1 MAITFEEL
9 KKNSE
14 TQNKQEPVTFESLQP
29 QEIKEEPKI
38 QPITF
43 ESIKKKK
50 EENEIGV
57 GENIYR
63 TAIGALRD
71 LAQGTVD
78 FSDWIESPV
87 DLITPDKYK
96 GGVVKT
102 EEDGYQFLYGDEFKE
117 AKTRMQSQGLK
128 VIDLPKVKQPTYFG
142 GEFVRDVTGFVI
154 PFSKLKMIT
163 PVSKVGKGTEIVA
176 RGALA
181 EQMAFSPYEQRLS
194 NLVEQYP
201 SLANPV
207 TKYLKADPN
216 DTESEARFKMALEG
230 VGLGTAIES
239 IVWATKLIK
248 PGLSRIFKTEK
259 PEPKTKT
266 GEPFTIKDQPDS
278 AKEKTIS
285 ERLQAIA
292 EPLEDVN
299 ITSVEAAPGLLG
311 RKWQTMASKV
321 IDFTSAKFPSYKP
334 LKDLPNQ
341 DKYLTLRGLTTGKLE
356 AVKDLSKNVFETF
369 ENLKLDEKISV
380 KNFLTKEGT
389 ESAIKNVD
397 VLKKA
402 KELRLAI
409 DTVGKSLVDAGILS
423 KEVIKQGEGS
433 YLPRLY
439 LKYFG
444 KNSNMGYTK
453 QRKELPQDTK
463 DFLGEIQDVS
473 LLGSKAIEAPMSD
486 IVRHGFFK
494 KIAEDSNWNLKAGL
508 IKFQGKDVSP
518 LWLKDESDRIAREI
532 RDGLRPSKDNKII
545 KEMDKLIDDANLN
558 ISKADLSL
566 YKKIP
571 ETKHYGTLRGSYIR
585 KEIADDIIGAGDF
598 ASKEVG
604 FAKSILGDGGLI
616 TKGTKLW
623 KMSKVALNPPTQ
635 VRNAMSNVIL
645 LNLSGVR
652 WRDMPNRLLNAWND
666 IGKNGVYS
674 QIAKKYGVVNST
686 FSKQEM
692 IEINK
697 AYLKAKAKATGNAID
712 KAKYIAG
719 SIGDA
724 AGNAYQFIE
733 ILGKTA
739 KIIDDMAKGIDE
751 GTAALNAQKTL
762 FDYSLVPPSVRY
774 LRNAPV
780 GMPFVTFYY
789 KVLPNLLETAIRHPE
804 RYAPYIALP
813 YAYHSL
819 LADYKGVTNEDFEK
833 LKKTLPEY
841 LRDGGKALAMPV
853 KDNQGRWQFLDF
865 SYFLPWSAFT
875 GIVKSAADLNVQKFF
890 SNSGLL
896 GSPLPQLIT
905 AILGNK
911 DPFTQREIVN
921 RFDPPEKKVANTMM
935 YLWRMSM
942 PTWLTDIGFAGK
954 LKEVLDKDVNRYGD
968 VKITMTQALT
978 RLVGINIYP
987 IDPQKSRVQNI
998 KLMKNEITGI
1008 KSRRTISLKDR
1019 NLTTEERKKI
1029 NNKYIKMIKERTQQ
1043 IKEYI
1048 KESKVPERLK

>member
-1 MAITFEEL
+1 MATIVDPFENKTQIVDPFVKKEPLENQSKIEDPFEED
-9 KKNSE
+9 
-14 TQNKQEPVTFESLQP
+14 
-29 QEIKEEPKI
+29 
-38 QPITF
+38 
-43 ESIKKKK
+43 
-50 EENEIGV
+50 IGV

-63 TAIGALRD
+63 TAIGAVRD
-71 LAQGTVD
+71 LSQGVVD
-78 FSDWIESPV
+78 FSSWVESTLPTSIQAG
-87 DLITPDKYK
+87 LI
-96 GGVVKT
+96 KT
-102 EEDGYQFLYGDEFKE
+102 DEDGYQFLYGDEFVNAKE
-117 AKTRMQSQGLK
+117 KLKSQGIK
-128 VIDLPKVKQPTYFG
+128 SIELPKIEEPTYFG
-142 GEFVRDVTGFVI
+142 GSFVRDLTGFVV
-154 PFSKLKMIT
+154 PFSRLKMIT
-163 PVSKVGKGTEIVA
+163 PVSKIGKGAEIVA
-176 RGALA
+176 RGAVA
-181 EQMAFSPYEQRLS
+181 ERLAFSPFEQRLS
-194 NLVEQYP
+194 NLIESNP
-201 SLANPV
+201 KLANPV
-207 TKYLKADPN
+207 TAYLKADPD
-216 DTESEARFKMALEG
+216 DTESEATFKMALEG
-230 VGLGTAIES
+230 SITGSAIEGIIS
-239 IVWATKLIK
+239 LAKTVK
-248 PGLSRIFKTEK
+248 PLFLSKNK

-266 GEPFTIKDQPDS
+266 GEPFTVKDQPDS

-285 ERLQAIA
+285 ENLQTIS
-292 EPLEDVN
+292 EPLDDVN

-311 RKWQTMASKV
+311 RKWQTMADKV
-321 IDFTSAKFPSYKP
+321 IDFTSSKFPNYKP
-334 LKDLPNQ
+334 LKSLPNQ

-369 ENLKLDEKISV
+369 SKLKPDENLAV

-402 KELRLAI
+402 KELRSAI
-409 DTVGKSLVDAGILS
+409 DTVGKSLTDAGILS

-444 KNSNMGYTK
+444 KSNNMGYTK

-463 DFLGEIQDVS
+463 DFLGEIQEVG

-545 KEMDKLIDDANLN
+545 KEMDSLIDKANLN
-558 ISKADLSL
+558 INKADLSL

-598 ASKEVG
+598 AGKEAG
-604 FAKSILGDGGLI
+604 FAKSVLGDGGLI

-635 VRNAMSNVIL
+635 IRNALSNVIL
-645 LNLSGVR
+645 LNLSGIR

-697 AYLKAKAKATGNAID
+697 AYLKAKAKATGNVID

-724 AGNAYQFIE
+724 ASNAYQFME

-739 KIIDDMAKGIDE
+739 KIIDEMAKGVDE

-780 GMPFVTFYY
+780 GMPFVTYYY
-789 KVLPNLLETAIRHPE
+789 KVLPNLIETAIRHPE

-833 LKKTLPEY
+833 LKKALPEY

-875 GIVKSAADLNVQKFF
+875 GIAKSAADLNVQKFF

-905 AILGNK
+905 AVLGNK
-911 DPFTQREIVN
+911 DPFSQREIVN
-921 RFDPPEKKVANTMM
+921 RFDPPEKKVADTMM

-968 VKITMTQALT
+968 PKITMTQAIT
-978 RLVGINIYP
+978 RLVGVNIYP

-998 KLMKNEITGI
+998 KLMKGEITGI
-1008 KSRRTISLKDR
+1008 KSRRTRVLKDK
-1019 NLTTEERKKI
+1019 NLSTEDRKKI
-1029 NNKYIKMIKERTQQ
+1029 NDKYMKMIKERTKQ
-1043 IKEYI
+1043 IKDYI
-1048 KESKVPERLK
+1048 KESRIPERLK

>member
-1 MAITFEEL
+1 MATIVDPFENKTQIVDPFVKKEPLENQSKIEDPFEED
-9 KKNSE
+9 
-14 TQNKQEPVTFESLQP
+14 
-29 QEIKEEPKI
+29 
-38 QPITF
+38 
-43 ESIKKKK
+43 
-50 EENEIGV
+50 IGV

-63 TAIGALRD
+63 TAIGAVRD
-71 LAQGTVD
+71 LSQGVVD
-78 FSDWIESPV
+78 FSSWVESTLPTSIQAG
-87 DLITPDKYK
+87 LI
-96 GGVVKT
+96 KT
-102 EEDGYQFLYGDEFKE
+102 DEDGYQFLYGDEFVNAKE
-117 AKTRMQSQGLK
+117 KLKSQGIK
-128 VIDLPKVKQPTYFG
+128 SIELPKIEEPTYFG
-142 GEFVRDVTGFVI
+142 GSFVRDITGFVI
-154 PFSKLKMIT
+154 PFSRLKMIT
-163 PVSKVGKGTEIVA
+163 PVSKIGKGAEIVA
-176 RGALA
+176 RGAVA
-181 EQMAFSPYEQRLS
+181 ERLAFSPFEQRLS
-194 NLVEQYP
+194 NLIESNP
-201 SLANPV
+201 KLANPV
-207 TKYLKADPN
+207 TAYLKADPD
-216 DTESEARFKMALEG
+216 DTESEATFKMALEG
-230 VGLGTAIES
+230 SITGSAIEGIIS
-239 IVWATKLIK
+239 LAKTVK
-248 PGLSRIFKTEK
+248 PLFLSKNK

-266 GEPFTIKDQPDS
+266 GEPFTVKDQPNS

-285 ERLQAIA
+285 ENLQAIA

-311 RKWQTMASKV
+311 RKWQTMANKV
-321 IDFTSAKFPSYKP
+321 IDFTRSKFPNYKP

-341 DKYLTLRGLTTGKLE
+341 DKYYTLRGLTTGKLE

-369 ENLKLDEKISV
+369 SKLKPDENLAV

-402 KELRLAI
+402 KELRSAI
-409 DTVGKSLVDAGILS
+409 DTVGKSLTDVGILS

-444 KNSNMGYTK
+444 KSNNMGYTK
-453 QRKELPQDTK
+453 KRKELTQDTK
-463 DFLGEIQDVS
+463 DFLGEIQEVG

-518 LWLKDESDRIAREI
+518 LWLKEESDRIAREI

-598 ASKEVG
+598 AGKEAG

-635 VRNAMSNVIL
+635 IRNALSNVIL
-645 LNLSGVR
+645 LNLSGIR

-697 AYLKAKAKATGNAID
+697 AYLKAKAKATGNVID

-724 AGNAYQFIE
+724 ASNAYQFME

-739 KIIDDMAKGIDE
+739 KIIDEMAKGVDE

-780 GMPFVTFYY
+780 GMPFVTYYY

-833 LKKTLPEY
+833 LKKALPEY

-905 AILGNK
+905 AALGNK
-911 DPFTQREIVN
+911 DPFSQREIVN
-921 RFDPPEKKVANTMM
+921 RFDPPEKKVADTMM

-968 VKITMTQALT
+968 PKITMTQAIT
-978 RLVGINIYP
+978 RLVGVNIYP

-998 KLMKNEITGI
+998 KLMKGEITGI
-1008 KSRRTISLKDR
+1008 KSRRTRVLKDK
-1019 NLTTEERKKI
+1019 NLSTEDRKKI
-1029 NNKYIKMIKERTQQ
+1029 NDKYMKMIKERTKQ
-1043 IKEYI
+1043 IKDYI
-1048 KESKVPERLK
+1048 KESRIPERLK